1 MVNLCEE
8 YRGPIRRY
16 QELGMEHLHLPTPD
30 HFEPSV
36 EALEEAV
43 QFIREFQ
50 TRTTTKN
57 KNKYNN
63 ERRGGRVYVHCRAGH
78 GRSAAVVLAH
88 LLSSSS
94 SQDPSTTALIVGSN
108 AMMQRKELNEQ
119 LCKLRKVRKT
129 LWKQDNIKQFHAK
142 LRQQQQEQE
151 RLVVEVDEGSS
162 RQIEAMEMED
172 EK

>member
-63 ERRGGRVYVHCRAGH
+63 ERRH

-94 SQDPSTTALIVGSN
+94 SQDPSTTALILGSN

-162 RQIEAMEMED
+162 RQIEAMEMEED
-172 EK
+172 R